1 MNIVWNFIQA
11 GGWVNYILL
20 AISIVGVAIIIHRFY
35 HLTRATTNERKLLDK
50 AKSFWVQGNATAM
63 ELLFEETPGPVSRI
77 LASAFQLRN
86 LGREEI
92 LEGVKETAITEIQ
105 RMNWGL
111 PVLSTLVSV
120 SLLLGLLGTIL
131 GLMRIYNVIAGGRI
145 GDPEALAGGIALA
158 LTTTAFGLMIAIPFL
173 IFHSILVQKVEGLTA
188 AMERSLHEML
198 NYIKLEEKI
207 SEKKVQPW
215 GS

>member
-1 MNIVWNFIQA
+1 
-11 GGWVNYILL
+11 
-20 AISIVGVAIIIHRFY
+20 
-35 HLTRATTNERKLLDK
+35 
-50 AKSFWVQGNATAM
+50 
-63 ELLFEETPGPVSRI
+63 
-77 LASAFQLRN
+77 
-86 LGREEI
+86 
-92 LEGVKETAITEIQ
+92 
-105 RMNWGL
+105 
-111 PVLSTLVSV
+111 LVSV